1 MLSASASRF
10 VVARVFLCSETSAT
24 IATIAHIAATHVMKH
39 FSTREL
45 PPPRLRSS
53 ADNQDQGGGAAIDLR
68 GLLLLDLG
76 ITVGARR
83 ALADLPSSASLACL
97 DSPLFAHS
105 RSQSAL
111 PASRLWCPNRRADA
125 LCSLPGADRSRTIG
139 PRAGLT
145 SAEQPTAIRRR
156 REAQC
161 FVWCEL
167 RFSGYLEAQA
177 VGPRADGN
185 KMFCVVACLC

>member
-1 MLSASASRF
+1 MVCVSALAD
-10 VVARVFLCSETSAT
+10 VGHLTS
-24 IATIAHIAATHVMKH
+24 IAAIAATHVMVH
-39 FSTREL
+39 VDTREL
-45 PPPRLRSS
+45 SPPRLRSS
-53 ADNQDQGGGAAIDLR
+53 ADNQDQGLGATIDLR
-68 GLLLLDLG
+68 GLLLLGLG

-83 ALADLPSSASLACL
+83 ALALPPSSASPACL

-145 SAEQPTAIRRR
+145 SAEQHTAIRRR
-156 REAQC
+156 REGGAVRARVFYC
-161 FVWCEL
+161 C
-167 RFSGYLEAQA
+167 SPC
-177 VGPRADGN
+177 VGPRLRQVLHTSVLSLVVYVWVLSH
-185 KMFCVVACLC
+185 KCV